1 MFSNQLNRQIP
12 ITSKGDVWIVSV
24 VDILRFNLKAYLIYP
39 VISLKVEKYD
49 IKTSH
54 LNLGPMLSDYQQP
67 AELIATEADKKKQKY
82 LLQMELDMIA
92 APKAGAALKNLPQI
106 RLMPLAT
113 FGVPVTP
120 FLAVAAS
127 ATPLG
132 ICMKMGKNYQGIAKQ
147 RNAFHRL

>member
-1 MFSNQLNRQIP
+1 
-12 ITSKGDVWIVSV
+12 
-24 VDILRFNLKAYLIYP
+24 
-39 VISLKVEKYD
+39 
-49 IKTSH
+49 
-54 LNLGPMLSDYQQP
+54 
-67 AELIATEADKKKQKY
+67 
-82 LLQMELDMIA
+82 MELDVVA
-92 APKAGAALKNLPQI
+92 APAIGIWLKNLPQI

-127 ATPLG
+127 ITPLG